1 MTPQQPQSSGSNDAE
16 RDADLLIRVANRD
29 RAAFA
34 AFFDL
39 YARRIKAFVMRW
51 GTAEQDADEIA
62 QEVMVQVWRKAGQY
76 DPARASAATWVFTI
90 ARNKRIDRLRKIA
103 RAEPDPNDPLFQPDP
118 EPDGAAALSLRERDA
133 RMRAA
138 LAALNPDQITVVRAS
153 FYDGLSHGEIA
164 TALDIPLGT
173 VKSRLRLAF
182 SALKA
187 ELGPLMKE
195 ELFDE

>member
-76 DPARASAATWVFTI
+76 DPARASAATWV
-90 ARNKRIDRLRKIA
+90 
-103 RAEPDPNDPLFQPDP
+103 
-118 EPDGAAALSLRERDA
+118 SLA
-133 RMRAA
+133 
-138 LAALNPDQITVVRAS
+138 
-153 FYDGLSHGEIA
+153 
-164 TALDIPLGT
+164 
-173 VKSRLRLAF
+173 K
-182 SALKA
+182 K
-187 ELGPLMKE
+187 
-195 ELFDE
+195 